1 MKKFLLSFVLMTIT
15 LLSNAQLIESFNNGV
30 LPANWDVAQGMSTS
44 PYNNPD
50 SACRADFGLLTPGVG
65 GNNPAK
71 VLTAPVL
78 YGASSSF
85 VNAGFTI
92 YIFDSNLKC
101 ESVKQLPCVTYVQ
114 VYLVK
119 ETWTSASIP
128 PASEIYSQSQ
138 VQIVQ
143 ANTANLLV
151 VPTGSITVGARYRV
165 LYDFSVAANCNQ
177 NGTKYIL
184 DLFRVIT
191 TIGGPLPVTLKSF
204 DAAQK
209 SGKVTLTWNTMLELN
224 NDGFEIERRI
234 GNGSY
239 QKIAFVDSKAPGGNG
254 DAYSYSFDDNTALPK
269 GVTYYRLKQI
279 DFDGRATYSEIR
291 AVRSANGTLLLSVY
305 PNPSRGT
312 TNVAIPAG
320 IGAVDV
326 TLTDFTGKSL
336 QQWNGLNT
344 SNLQLT
350 NLKPGMYTLRVSVR
364 ATGETITE
372 RISVQ

>member
-1 MKKFLLSFVLMTIT
+1 MTIT
-15 LLSNAQLIESFNNGV
+15 LLSKAQLIESFNNGV

-71 VLTAPVL
+71 ILTAPVL

-92 YIFDSNLKC
+92 YIFDANLKC
-101 ESVKQLPCVTYVQ
+101 ETVKQLPCVTYVQ

-128 PASEIYSQSQ
+128 PASEIYNQSQ

-151 VPTGSITVGARYRV
+151 VPSGNVPVGQRYRV
-165 LYDFSVAANCNQ
+165 LYDFSVSANCNQ

-184 DLFRVIT
+184 DLFKVIT
-191 TIGGPLPVTLKSF
+191 TIGGPLPVTLKNF

-209 SGKVTLTWNTMLELN
+209 SGKVTLTWNTILESS

-234 GNGSY
+234 GNGAY

-254 DAYSYSFDDNTALPK
+254 AAYSYSFDDNSALPK
-269 GVTYYRLKQI
+269 GVTYYRLKQV

-326 TLTDFTGKSL
+326 TLTDFAGKSL
-336 QQWNGLNT
+336 QQWNGVNT

-372 RISVQ
+372 RIAVQ

>member
-1 MKKFLLSFVLMTIT
+1 MKKYLLFSVLSFMISCVF
-15 LLSNAQLIESFNNGV
+15 AQTPCPTRAKRNNGNDCKN
-30 LPANWDVAQGMSTS
+30 LPAGIVATGGGIEVEF
-44 PYNNPD
+44 P
-50 SACRADFGLLTPGVG
+50 SAPNV
-65 GNNPAK
+65 
-71 VLTAPVL
+71 
-78 YGASSSF
+78 
-85 VNAGFTI
+85 
-92 YIFDSNLKC
+92 
-101 ESVKQLPCVTYVQ
+101 QL
-114 VYLVK
+114 
-119 ETWTSASIP
+119 
-128 PASEIYSQSQ
+128 
-138 VQIVQ
+138 QI
-143 ANTANLLV
+143 AL
-151 VPTGSITVGARYRV
+151 II
-165 LYDFSVAANCNQ
+165 Q
-177 NGTKYIL
+177 NGATATVVESNKKIETRAGSTFLSWCFETDNLDPVSQGSVQYQFYIDANNNNQQ
-184 DLFRVIT
+184 DLPAEGSFLCT
-191 TIGGPLPVTLKSF
+191 QSTLPVTLANF

-209 SGKVTLTWNTMLELN
+209 NGKVTLTWNTIMELN

-239 QKIAFVDSKAPGGNG
+239 QKIAFIDSKAPDGNG
-254 DAYSYSFDDNTALPK
+254 AAYSYIFDDNTALPK

-305 PNPSRGT
+305 PNPSRGI

-326 TLTDFTGKSL
+326 TLTDFIGKSL

-344 SNLQLT
+344 SNLQLS